1 MFSNAV
7 KLFSINGFVIK
18 LDPSWVLIAAL
29 ITWSLSRQYFP
40 HVFPGQS
47 IEVYLAMALAAML
60 CFFAS
65 LLLHELAHSVVARRL
80 GTPIKGITLFVF
92 GGVAEMEAEPTSATA
107 EFWIALA
114 GPAMSLVLSFGFWML
129 AQLSTLYSDTAVLTE
144 VLAYLAIIN
153 LILALFNLVPAFPL
167 DGGRVL
173 RAVLWHR
180 SGDILKATQTAARS
194 GTIIAYV
201 LMGLGVL
208 ALFQE
213 AMVTGLWQIM
223 IGIYI
228 LIAARSSYQAQ
239 LARVA
244 FEDKFVGALMTRDPV
259 VVSPALTLAECVNQV
274 MLRYGVSFMPV
285 LDDGVLLGHIDQ
297 KILFDIDRENW
308 SETRVDDVFA
318 GLNDAPTVAPDMPVQ
333 DLMSLISQTGQR
345 KFLVVEEDNLV
356 GVITLADLMHYLQVS
371 DMFRRR

>member
-180 SGDILKATQTAARS
+180 SGDILKATETAARS

>member
-1 MFSNAV
+1 MFANAV
-7 KLFSINGFVIK
+7 KLFTINGFDIK
-18 LDPSWVLIAAL
+18 LDPSWALIAAL

-92 GGVAEMEAEPTSATA
+92 GGVAEMEAEPNSATA

-129 AQLSTLYSDTAVLTE
+129 AQFSTLYSDTAVLTE

-180 SGDILKATQTAARS
+180 NGDILKATETAARS
-194 GTIIAYV
+194 GAIIAYV

-213 AMVTGLWQIM
+213 ATVTGLWQIM
-223 IGIYI
+223 IGVYI
-228 LIAARSSYQAQ
+228 LIAARSGYQAQ

-244 FEDKFVGALMTRDPV
+244 FEDKFVGALMARNPV

-274 MLRYGVSFMPV
+274 MLRYGVRFLPV

-297 KILFDIDRENW
+297 NILFGIDRENW
-308 SETRVDDVFA
+308 SQTRVDDVFV
-318 GLNDAPTVAPDMPVQ
+318 GLNDAHTVAPDMPVQ

-345 KFLVVEEDNLV
+345 KFLVVENDTLV

-371 DMFRRR
+371 DMFHRR

>member
-1 MFSNAV
+1 MFANAI
-7 KLFSINGFVIK
+7 KLFSINGFDIK
-18 LDPSWVLIAAL
+18 LDPSWALIAAL

-92 GGVAEMEAEPTSATA
+92 GGVAEMEAEPNSATA

-213 AMVTGLWQIM
+213 ATVTGLWQIM
-223 IGIYI
+223 IGVYI
-228 LIAARSSYQAQ
+228 LIAARSGYQAQ

-244 FEDKFVGALMTRDPV
+244 FEDKFVGALMARNPV
-259 VVSPALTLAECVNQV
+259 VVSH
-274 MLRYGVSFMPV
+274 R
-285 LDDGVLLGHIDQ
+285 
-297 KILFDIDRENW
+297 
-308 SETRVDDVFA
+308 
-318 GLNDAPTVAPDMPVQ
+318 
-333 DLMSLISQTGQR
+333 
-345 KFLVVEEDNLV
+345 
-356 GVITLADLMHYLQVS
+356 
-371 DMFRRR
+371 